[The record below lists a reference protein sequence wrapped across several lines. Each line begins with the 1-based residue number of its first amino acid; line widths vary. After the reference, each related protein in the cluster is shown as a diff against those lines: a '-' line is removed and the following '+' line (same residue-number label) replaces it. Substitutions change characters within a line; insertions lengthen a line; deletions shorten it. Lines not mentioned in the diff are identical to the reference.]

1 MTINIPKI
9 LVPILLILIGITVTN
24 LLNDW
29 QAFLFPVIILIFMLF
44 ACFGWMKNSGVIN
57 SSESL
62 RFFPVLLI
70 ILYSFSLPFVGI
82 WISTLLFIVILQ
94 AFLDKRLKVINLA
107 SSIIFGSLLIVLFQE
122 LLAITFP
129 AGTFWN

>member
-29 QAFLFPVIILIFMLF
+29 QAFLFPTIILIFMLF
-44 ACFGWMKNSGVIN
+44 ACFGWMKNRGVIN
-57 SSESL
+57 NNESL
-62 RFFPVLLI
+62 RFVPVLLI

-82 WISTLLFIVILQ
+82 WISTLLFVVILQ
-94 AFLDKRLKVINLA
+94 VFLDKRLKVINLA
-107 SSIIFGSLLIVLFQE
+107 SSIIFGSLLIFLFQE

-129 AGTFWN
+129 AGTLWN